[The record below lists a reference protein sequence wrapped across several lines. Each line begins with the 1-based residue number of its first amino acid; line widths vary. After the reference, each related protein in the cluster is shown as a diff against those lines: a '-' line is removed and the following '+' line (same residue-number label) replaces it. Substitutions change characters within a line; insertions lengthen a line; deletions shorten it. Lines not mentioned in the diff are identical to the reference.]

1 MKKFWAV
8 LALTAST
15 GLGLADAVSDAAR
28 ADLARERRRLSADV
42 RGLADLSRRLEQSL
56 SALAAAARAVN
67 DAVGRSDPPDE
78 ITRREEGVSAAEQD
92 VHTLLDRRRLLADR
106 VVERRRTIAAL
117 EADVSGKKVADALS
131 GRWAVLVDPGEQRG
145 SFRLNLE
152 GTIVSG
158 DYTLEGGFSG
168 SLRGTL
174 VNDRLRLERVDSK
187 LGFSAIYY
195 GRLARDSGSISGTW
209 DATDVSGGSPG
220 SGRWRAVREE
230 EKEETP

>member
-1 MKKFWAV
+1 VKKICAV
-8 LALTAST
+8 LALAAMT
-15 GLGLADAVSDAAR
+15 GVGLADAVSDAAR
-28 ADLARERRRLSADV
+28 AELARERRRLSADV
-42 RGLADLSRRLEQSL
+42 RVLADVSRRLEQSL

-78 ITRREEGVSAAEQD
+78 ITRREEAVSAAEQD
-92 VHTLLDRRRLLADR
+92 ALALLDRRRLVADR

-131 GRWAVLVDPGEQRG
+131 GRWTVLVDPGEQKG
-145 SFRLNLE
+145 TFRLNLE

-209 DATDVSGGSPG
+209 DATDISGGSPG
-220 SGRWRAVREE
+220 SGRWKAVREE